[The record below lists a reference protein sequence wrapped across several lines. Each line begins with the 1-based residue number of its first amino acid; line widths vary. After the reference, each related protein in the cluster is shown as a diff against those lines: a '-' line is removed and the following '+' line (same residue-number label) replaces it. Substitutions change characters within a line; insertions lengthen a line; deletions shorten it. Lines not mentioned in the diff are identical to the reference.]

1 MIYEKAEKIK
11 CFVPGK
17 EREFVS
23 MASEMGSE
31 DQGSQETLEN
41 ATPLATRVSTVIMGR
56 MGFTSVLLR
65 LIGMELYKFRRRL
78 MSKVLC
84 TIAVVLALLVP
95 LAVGVELVIS
105 LSTPASQFAPACQS
119 TSESAP
125 APGCTPFSSIAAE
138 SIKQAAISALSEP
151 LRLPS
156 ALEMATTQGELNPA
170 IILVVILVGS
180 IAGGELSIGTV
191 RLMFTRGPWR
201 GQFLLA
207 KYGAA
212 LVCVVLG
219 VLVMALSGV
228 VLGQLFNLVSG
239 VHQST
244 ALFTADWLG
253 HAVLYLLATMLN
265 WFMYAV
271 VAVFFAFLG
280 RSTVAGIVGALT
292 WFFAEPIISSILTVA
307 GNFSVGLFGA
317 FMRALPD
324 YLMGNNARA
333 LQLNQAQYLFGGTGS
348 SQSNLQ
354 ALITL
359 AVYLVAFI
367 GLTWWLN
374 ESRDVTN

>member
-1 MIYEKAEKIK
+1 
-11 CFVPGK
+11 
-17 EREFVS
+17 
-23 MASEMGSE
+23 MASEMGAE
-31 DQGSQETLEN
+31 EQEPRAALEH
-41 ATPLATRVSTVIMGR
+41 AAPLAVRVSTVIMGR
-56 MGFTSVLLR
+56 TGFLSVLLR

-78 MSKVLC
+78 MSKVLG
-84 TIAVVLALLVP
+84 TLAVVLALLVP
-95 LAVGVELVIS
+95 LAVGVELAVTQN
-105 LSTPASQFAPACQS
+105 TPASQFAPVCQPTAGS
-119 TSESAP
+119 S
-125 APGCTPFSSIAAE
+125 CTPLSAIAAE

-156 ALEMATTQGELNPA
+156 ALELATTQGELNPA
-170 IILVVILVGS
+170 LILVIILVGS

-191 RLMFTRGPWR
+191 RLMFSRGPWR

-219 VLVMALSGV
+219 VLVMALAGV
-228 VLGQLFNLVSG
+228 VLGQLINLASG
-239 VHQST
+239 VPQST
-244 ALFTADWLG
+244 AFLNADWVG
-253 HAVLYLLATMLN
+253 HAILYLLATMLN
-265 WFMYAV
+265 WFMYSV
-271 VAVFFAFLG
+271 VAIFFAFLG

-317 FMRALPD
+317 FMRALPG

-333 LQLNQAQYLFGGTGS
+333 LQLNQAQYLFGATGS

-359 AVYLVAFI
+359 AVYLVVFI

>member
-1 MIYEKAEKIK
+1 
-11 CFVPGK
+11 
-17 EREFVS
+17 
-23 MASEMGSE
+23 MASEMGIE
-31 DQGSQETLEN
+31 NQEPRETLEN
-41 ATPLATRVSTVIMGR
+41 ATPLTTRVNTVIMGR
-56 MGFTSVLLR
+56 MDFTSVLLR

-78 MSKVLC
+78 MSKVLG
-84 TIAVVLALLVP
+84 TLAVVLALLVP
-95 LAVGVELVIS
+95 LAVGVEMAVS
-105 LSTPASQFAPACQS
+105 LNTPAQQFAPACQS
-119 TSESAP
+119 STTSAP
-125 APGCTPFSSIAAE
+125 APGCTPFSEIAAE
-138 SIKQAAISALSEP
+138 GIKQAAISALSEP

-156 ALEMATTQGELNPA
+156 SLELATTQGELNPA
-170 IILVVILVGS
+170 IMLIIILVGS

-219 VLVMALSGV
+219 VLMMALSGV
-228 VLGQLFNLVSG
+228 VLGQLFNLASG
-239 VHQST
+239 TPQSGGFLT
-244 ALFTADWLG
+244 PAWAG
-253 HAVLYLLATMLN
+253 HAALYLLATMLN

-271 VAVFFAFLG
+271 VAIFFAVLG

-292 WFFAEPIISSILTVA
+292 WFFAEPIVSSILTVA
-307 GNFSVGLFGA
+307 GNLSVGLFGA

-333 LQLNQAQYLFGGTGS
+333 LQLNQAQYLFGTTGS

-354 ALITL
+354 VLITL
-359 AVYLVAFI
+359 AVYLVVFI

>member
-1 MIYEKAEKIK
+1 M
-11 CFVPGK
+11 VPRTGD
-17 EREFVS
+17 EAQLSRES
-23 MASEMGSE
+23 
-31 DQGSQETLEN
+31 LEN
-41 ATPLATRVSTVIMGR
+41 AVPRNTRVSTVIMGR
-56 MGFTSVLLR
+56 MDFTSVLLR
-65 LIGMELYKFRRRL
+65 LIGLELYKFRRRL
-78 MSKVLC
+78 MSKVLG
-84 TIAVVLALLVP
+84 TLAILLALLVP
-95 LAVGVELVIS
+95 LAVGIEMTAS
-105 LSTPASQFAPACQS
+105 LSTPASQFVPACQPILGSS
-119 TSESAP
+119 TLH
-125 APGCTPFSSIAAE
+125 CTPFSASAAQ

-151 LRLPS
+151 LRLPAS
-156 ALEMATTQGELNPA
+156 LELATTQGELNPA
-170 IILVVILVGS
+170 IILIIILVGS

-219 VLVMALSGV
+219 VLMMALSGV
-228 VLGQLFNLVSG
+228 ALGQLFNLASGTHQSG
-239 VHQST
+239 VFLTS
-244 ALFTADWLG
+244 AWVG

-271 VAVFFAFLG
+271 VAIFFAFLG

-292 WFFAEPIISSILTVA
+292 WFFAEPIVSSILTVA
-307 GNFSVGLFGA
+307 GNLSMGLFGA

-333 LQLNQAQYLFGGTGS
+333 LQLNQAQYLFGTTGS
-348 SQSNLQ
+348 SQSDLQ
-354 ALITL
+354 SLITL
-359 AVYLVAFI
+359 AVYLVVFI

>member
-1 MIYEKAEKIK
+1 
-11 CFVPGK
+11 
-17 EREFVS
+17 
-23 MASEMGSE
+23 MASEMGAE
-31 DQGSQETLEN
+31 EQEPREVLEH
-41 ATPLATRVSTVIMGR
+41 AAPLAVRVSTVIMGR
-56 MGFTSVLLR
+56 MDFISVLLR

-78 MSKVLC
+78 MSKVLG
-84 TIAVVLALLVP
+84 TLAVVLALLVP
-95 LAVGVELVIS
+95 LAVGVELAVTQN
-105 LSTPASQFAPACQS
+105 TPASQFAPVCQ
-119 TSESAP
+119 TTAESN
-125 APGCTPFSSIAAE
+125 CTPLSAIAAE

-156 ALEMATTQGELNPA
+156 SLELATTQGELNPA
-170 IILVVILVGS
+170 LILVIILVGS

-219 VLVMALSGV
+219 VLVMALAGV
-228 VLGQLFNLVSG
+228 VLGQLINLASG
-239 VHQST
+239 TRQSM
-244 ALFTADWLG
+244 AFFSADWVG
-253 HAVLYLLATMLN
+253 HVVFYLLATMLN
-265 WFMYAV
+265 CFMYSV
-271 VAVFFAFLG
+271 VAIFFAFLG

-317 FMRALPD
+317 FMRALPG

-333 LQLNQAQYLFGGTGS
+333 LQLNQAQYLFGATGS

-359 AVYLVAFI
+359 AVYLVVFI